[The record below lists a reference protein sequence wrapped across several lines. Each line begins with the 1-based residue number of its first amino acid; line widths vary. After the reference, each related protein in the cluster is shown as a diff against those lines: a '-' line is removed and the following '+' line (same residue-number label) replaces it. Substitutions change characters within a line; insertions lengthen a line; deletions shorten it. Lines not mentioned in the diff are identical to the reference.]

1 MEALKSNQ
9 SIRSTKQLGADFLVN
24 RETVF
29 ERISPGCTLQCELR
43 RDKKSQSGMIEYH
56 VLLQATK
63 QHLVTVRKE
72 GMWEYV
78 IYLREQIGSSFDY
91 VKIGKLESTFL
102 SNRYSLVKEGEKY
115 SNATICYESNFL
127 GLSGPRRM
135 HIYLPKVELPL
146 KFLDECYG
154 DLNFREKI

>member
-1 MEALKSNQ
+1 
-9 SIRSTKQLGADFLVN
+9 
-24 RETVF
+24 
-29 ERISPGCTLQCELR
+29 
-43 RDKKSQSGMIEYH
+43 
-56 VLLQATK
+56 
-63 QHLVTVRKE
+63 
-72 GMWEYV
+72 MWEYV
-78 IYLREQIGSSFDY
+78 IYLREQTGSSFEY
-91 VKIGKLESTFL
+91 TKIGKLESTFL

-135 HIYLPKVELPL
+135 HIYLPKTELPL